1 MGAVQRD
8 RDHLELA
15 SEAVLAVV
23 AVSVQT
29 AVLPLWV
36 VAVIVAALAV
46 GLLACLIIHVGGSLA
61 EMQGLGW
68 VP

>member
-1 MGAVQRD
+1 MLAGEVGAVQRD
-8 RDHLELA
+8 RNQMALA

-23 AVSVQT
+23 AV
-29 AVLPLWV
+29 
-36 VAVIVAALAV
+36 IVAAVIV

-61 EMQGLGW
+61 EMRGLYW

>member
-1 MGAVQRD
+1 
-8 RDHLELA
+8 LELA

-23 AVSVQT
+23 AV
-29 AVLPLWV
+29 
-36 VAVIVAALAV
+36 IVAALIV

>member
-1 MGAVQRD
+1 MQRD

-15 SEAVLAVV
+15 SEAVL
-23 AVSVQT
+23 T
-29 AVLPLWV
+29 V
-36 VAVIVAALAV
+36 VAVIVAALIV

-61 EMQGLGW
+61 EMEGLGW